1 MHVSPLLIW
10 GAQPLNSGPGVV
22 MMRCA
27 HWHHLPIELAKDARL
42 LAPDAPLDRAV
53 RCHLSAH
60 EGDEHYGLL
69 AELDQ
74 YGTAL
79 WLRWHGSDV
88 DVAVLP
94 DCPVTGSG
102 SGSGSSGDA
111 CCLFAGHVE
120 RHSWEGATPR

>member
-1 MHVSPLLIW
+1 
-10 GAQPLNSGPGVV
+10 
-22 MMRCA
+22 MRCT
-27 HWHHLPIELAKDARL
+27 HWHHLPTGLAKKARRM
-42 LAPDAPLDRAV
+42 APDDPLDRAV
-53 RCHLSAH
+53 QCHLSAH

-69 AELDQ
+69 AELGQ

-94 DCPVTGSG
+94 DCPVIGTGSG
-102 SGSGSSGDA
+102 SGGDA

-120 RHSWEGATPR
+120 RHSWEDTPPQ

>member
-1 MHVSPLLIW
+1 M
-10 GAQPLNSGPGVV
+10 
-22 MMRCA
+22 
-27 HWHHLPIELAKDARL
+27 
-42 LAPDAPLDRAV
+42 
-53 RCHLSAH
+53 SAH
-60 EGDEHYGLL
+60 EGGEHYALL

-88 DVAVLP
+88 AVAVLP
-94 DCPVTGSG
+94 DCPVTGSGSG